1 MSRSFLNYSF
11 RKSENHSY
19 ICSYNINSNMAISSS
34 PILTKRNP
42 SLRLTG
48 IDLLRGI
55 AVFAVAILHSGNG
68 DPAPT
73 AWARALEN
81 FSGFAVPFFLATSF
95 YLAASKVYT
104 TAKPYCLQS
113 RLARLLFP
121 YAVWTALY
129 LLFAVLKYS
138 VSGKMAK
145 IPDLFH
151 DPVSIIFF
159 GGPAYHLYF
168 IPLLLTGIL
177 LFKAAECLVQQ
188 GVSLKILVLLSIL
201 STVSYE
207 VVLKTEN
214 GFTLGS
220 NVAFQPLFAGFGLD
234 IQQHSLFRVI
244 GVAISWMLRCAPY
257 IGVALLLQHPSVQKR
272 LPKWSTQSAAI
283 AFLLFLSINGL
294 GDRVLPA
301 SVYEVSRG
309 YAALILAIALSNV
322 LVESPLLRN
331 LGLCSFGIYL
341 MHLIWVETFKT
352 VLGRIYPGLLT
363 EVTVLTLLTFS
374 SLAWIVS
381 WFLTALLVKRKNML
395 PKLLFGI

>member
-1 MSRSFLNYSF
+1 
-11 RKSENHSY
+11 
-19 ICSYNINSNMAISSS
+19 MAISSS
-34 PILTKRNP
+34 PISNRSKH

-48 IDLLRGI
+48 IDLLRGV

-68 DPAPT
+68 APAPT

-104 TAKPYCLQS
+104 NAKPYCLQS
-113 RLARLLFP
+113 RLVRLLFP
-121 YAVWTALY
+121 YAFWTAIY

-138 VSGKMAK
+138 VSGKMVK

-159 GGPAYHLYF
+159 GGPGYHLYF
-168 IPLLLTGIL
+168 IPLLLSGIL
-177 LFKAAECLVQQ
+177 LFKGAECLVWQ
-188 GVSLKILVLLSIL
+188 GVSLKTLVLLSLL
-201 STVSYE
+201 STVTYE
-207 VVLKTEN
+207 VVLTTEN
-214 GFTLGS
+214 GFILGP

-244 GVAISWMLRCAPY
+244 GVAIAWMLRCGPY

-272 LPKWSTQSAAI
+272 LPKWSAQSAAI
-283 AFLLFLSINGL
+283 AFLLFFCINGL

-309 YAALILAIALSNV
+309 YAALILAIALSTV
-322 LVESPLLRN
+322 FGESPLLRN

-352 VLGRIYPGLLT
+352 LLGRIYPELLT

-374 SLAWIVS
+374 SLAWIFS
-381 WFLTALLVKRKNML
+381 WFLTALLVKRKDML